1 MEKIRDHRLGT
12 DALFFC
18 IQHDGSAVGV
28 VGAKV
33 AAVVPVHLEIA
44 IPDIAHRIFD
54 EVTQVNIAVGIG
66 QGCCDEDFAR
76 LEHGHVIPIES

>member
-1 MEKIRDHRLGT
+1 MVKLDVESSKVPKMSLEKISNHRLGT

-33 AAVVPVHLEIA
+33 AAVLPVHLEVA
-44 IPDIAHRIFD
+44 IPDITHRIFD
-54 EVTQVNIAVGIG
+54 KMTQVKIAVGIG
-66 QGCCDEDFAR
+66 
-76 LEHGHVIPIES
+76 